1 MLGQNLQNV
10 GDQIMD
16 FYLAKTYK
24 KGLPKTPVRMDV
36 LTSVM
41 PLYWPI
47 ELLAMVLIHHQ
58 LKGLCLILMMLF

>member
-24 KGLPKTPVRMDV
+24 KGLPKTDREQATIFNAVYDTLKIPKK
-36 LTSVM
+36 SVQKS
-41 PLYWPI
+41 LS
-47 ELLAMVLIHHQ
+47 
-58 LKGLCLILMMLF
+58 